1 MGGRMMIEWLD
12 KEQAEKKWPIE
23 KGAIDERSIA
33 RWKQIKKDLD
43 DLNLNESF
51 DELIARVCK
60 R

>member
-1 MGGRMMIEWLD
+1 MMIEWLD